1 MCSETSKAGLG
12 SSGDRVDNGASSP
25 PTVAAELQATARLPA
40 SPSVVND
47 LLAGA
52 DVEDSPSVEFL
63 APEL

>member
-1 MCSETSKAGLG
+1 
-12 SSGDRVDNGASSP
+12 VDNGASSP